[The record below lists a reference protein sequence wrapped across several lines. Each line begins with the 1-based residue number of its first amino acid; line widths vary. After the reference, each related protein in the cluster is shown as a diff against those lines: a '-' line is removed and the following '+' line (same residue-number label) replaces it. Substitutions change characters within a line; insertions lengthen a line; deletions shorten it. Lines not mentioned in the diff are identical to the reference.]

1 MEFDK
6 IDKKIN
12 EVNFMLVFLLSLI
25 LIGTY
30 YLIKIFSNGKILKW
44 VTIALVFI
52 IYIGGITITHVDA
65 NNETERYEKQLVYN
79 LKLIKNKISSNKT
92 FKVQVKTKND
102 LDNLKLYLDEN
113 HKQILDIQYGKYI
126 TVKYNE
132 KPE

>member
-1 MEFDK
+1 
-6 IDKKIN
+6 
-12 EVNFMLVFLLSLI
+12 MLVFLLSLI

-30 YLIKIFSNGKILKW
+30 YLIRIFSNGKILKW
-44 VTIALVFI
+44 VTIALIFI

-65 NNETERYEKQLVYN
+65 NNEADRYEKQLVYN
-79 LKLIKNKISSNKT
+79 LELIKDKISSNKT